1 VNPSGRGNVTIAGKL
16 VRFLRNGVKQ
26 ELSASVAILQVELDT
41 DIDPE
46 IYCDALARFDAARTL
61 LDVIGVSDEP
71 EPQDVE
77 LDLGRWPQLVLE
89 ALRSQLE
96 AELTR
101 LEDARASGVDLP
113 TRDVPALGC
122 LVADLRKRVGAPPRH
137 GREQSFLERQLARR
151 RPRRTRG
158 GG

>member
-1 VNPSGRGNVTIAGKL
+1 MNPSVMGNVTIAGKL
-16 VRFLRNGVKQ
+16 VRFLRSGVKR
-26 ELSASVAILQVELDT
+26 EFSASVAILQIQLDT
-41 DIDPE
+41 NIDPE
-46 IYCDALARFDAARTL
+46 TYCDALALFDAARTL
-61 LDVIGVSDEP
+61 LDAIGVSDEP

-77 LDLGRWPQLVLE
+77 LDLGRWPQLVLK
-89 ALRSQLE
+89 ALESQHE

-122 LVADLRKRVGAPPRH
+122 LVADVRKRVGAPPRR
-137 GREQSFLERQLARR
+137 GRPQSFLEKQLARR